1 MTGITMDG
9 RLYHVRVVYNTM
21 ERHFSLQSGINECYM
36 LSGRHSRDLRGTGYS
51 YQMGIEPDPL
61 HPEDYDDF
69 YQAVSAPVDSHVVT
83 MPYGQGTI
91 TFDAEIQDGDD
102 TSSGIIGG
110 IRRWHGLKIS
120 FVPITPQRRP
130 E

>member
-69 YQAVSAPVDSHVVT
+69 YQAVR
-83 MPYGQGTI
+83 
-91 TFDAEIQDGDD
+91 
-102 TSSGIIGG
+102 G